1 MIGIAVAARPCGPAR
16 SPRRL
21 HELADARPA
30 AWTDRRR
37 IASFSC
43 RPSIVQSSYLL
54 HDIDVTFDAGDP
66 LQLVAKGTGWSGL
79 ADDARPA
86 KPRFVA
92 DDRRERAAYEQL
104 LPGSMPVRRTS
115 TATVVDGHDT
125 SHLILERSPG
135 VPIWQCEKGEP
146 WHAAARQLARLHVRA
161 QAAGVRA
168 AAAAVPLLRY
178 DASAVRG
185 RGAPVPCD
193 SIAARPQEIA
203 AIARAH
209 AHATRWLLAQPSGVM
224 HGEPYPSNVLIDDA
238 NGAPSVCLID
248 WEMMALGPQI
258 LDLAHLVAGRW
269 TDDQRAGIVD
279 TYRAEQLALGA
290 TPSSREHLLMTLDC
304 GLMHLAVQNL
314 GWSDAWSPPPQQAH
328 DWRGEALRLSRKC
341 QP

>member
-1 MIGIAVAARPCGPAR
+1 MIGTAVPSGVRFGEVAEAVYDWLTRDPSVAG
-16 SPRRL
+16 
-21 HELADARPA
+21 
-30 AWTDRRR
+30 RRR
-37 IASFSC
+37 IVTFSC
-43 RPSIVQSSYLL
+43 RPSVVRSSYLL
-54 HDIDVTFDAGDP
+54 HDIDVTFDAGEP
-66 LQLVAKGTGWSGL
+66 LRLVAKGIGSAGL

-92 DDRRERAAYEQL
+92 DDRRERVAYERL
-104 LPGSMPVRRTS
+104 LPLLDAGAPKFYGAVIDEQ
-115 TATVVDGHDT
+115 AT
-125 SHLILERSPG
+125 SHLILERRPG
-135 VPIWQCEKGEP
+135 VPLWQCGQGEA
-146 WHAAARQLARLHVRA
+146 WHAAARQLARLHVHA
-161 QAAGVRA
+161 QAVGVQAGAGA
-168 AAAAVPLLRY
+168 AALLRY
-178 DASAVRG
+178 DAALFEEWRARAMRFDRG
-185 RGAPVPCD
+185 PA
-193 SIAARPQEIA
+193 QELG

-209 AHATRWLLAQPSGVM
+209 AYATSRLLAQPSGVL
-224 HGEPYPSNVLIDDA
+224 HGEPYPSNVLIDNA

-269 TDDQRAGIVD
+269 TDDQRAVIVD

-290 TPSSREHLLMTLDC
+290 TPSSCEHLLMTLDC

>member
-1 MIGIAVAARPCGPAR
+1 MSR
-16 SPRRL
+16 
-21 HELADARPA
+21 
-30 AWTDRRR
+30 
-37 IASFSC
+37 
-43 RPSIVQSSYLL
+43 
-54 HDIDVTFDAGDP
+54 
-66 LQLVAKGTGWSGL
+66 KGTGWSGL

-92 DDRRERAAYEQL
+92 DDRRERAAYERL
-104 LPGSMPVRRTS
+104 VPWL
-115 TATVVDGHDT
+115 DGGAPQFYGEVIDRSAT
-125 SHLILERSPG
+125 SHLILERRPG
-135 VPIWQCEKGEP
+135 VPLWQREKGEA
-146 WHAAARQLARLHVRA
+146 WHAAARHLARLHVRA
-161 QAAGVRA
+161 QTRRGAGG
-168 AAAAVPLLRY
+168 AAAVPLLRY
-178 DASAVRG
+178 DASLFEG
-185 RGAPVPCD
+185 WRGACD
-193 SIAARPQEIA
+193 AIRSGPGRTTWP

-209 AHATRWLLAQPSGVM
+209 AHATRVLLAQPSGVM
-224 HGEPYPSNVLIDDA
+224 HGEPYPSNVLIDEA

-248 WEMMALGPQI
+248 WEMTAVGPQI

-290 TPSSREHLLMTLDC
+290 TPSSGEHLLMTLDC